1 MESTNWIVRY
11 YKGQKEVSSKIIKD
25 RNEIEASNEA
35 MADMPRN
42 ASDWTMMPVL
52 FDKNYNPIEIGNHVD
67 VPEPNDSDA
76 HNFEFT
82 GYVESFEFDGGYVVV
97 TDGDGDAFM
106 IEAERLEINND

>member
-11 YKGQKEVSSKIIKD
+11 YRGQKELSSKIIKD

-35 MADMPRN
+35 MGDMPKN
-42 ASDWTMMPVL
+42 VNDWTMMPIL
-52 FDKNYNPIEIGNHVD
+52 FDKNSNPIEVGNSVD
-67 VPEPNDSDA
+67 VPLPNDSDT

-82 GYVESFEFDGGYVVV
+82 GYAESFEDGGYVVV
-97 TDGDGDAFM
+97 IDGDGDTFM

>member
-11 YKGQKEVSSKIIKD
+11 YKGQKEVSFHVIKD

-35 MADMPRN
+35 MADMPKN
-42 ASDWTMMPVL
+42 ACDWTMMPVL
-52 FDKNYNPIEIGNHVD
+52 FDKNSNPIEIGMSVD

-76 HNFEFT
+76 HNFEFR
-82 GYVESFEFDGGYVVV
+82 GCAESFEFDGGYVVV
-97 TDGDGDAFM
+97 TDGDGNAFM